1 MFNHDTLRSIERPMI
16 RSNKDDRKG
25 DLAEIRAQL
34 ELSQE
39 IARIALKC
47 PTCRE
52 ILEPIITRFQ
62 DRKNKELSD
71 SSSQEV
77 SQTELN
83 PNNNAAGIADSYRV
97 RVSDG
102 IASNGAGVIDSNYT
116 RQYK

>member
-1 MFNHDTLRSIERPMI
+1 MI

-52 ILEPIITRFQ
+52 ILEPIIIRFQ
-62 DRKNKELSD
+62 NRKNKELSD

-77 SQTELN
+77 SQTEFVN
-83 PNNNAAGIADSYRV
+83 PNNNAAENGI
-97 RVSDG
+97 
-102 IASNGAGVIDSNYT
+102 SNGEVISNEINT
-116 RQYK
+116 LKYK